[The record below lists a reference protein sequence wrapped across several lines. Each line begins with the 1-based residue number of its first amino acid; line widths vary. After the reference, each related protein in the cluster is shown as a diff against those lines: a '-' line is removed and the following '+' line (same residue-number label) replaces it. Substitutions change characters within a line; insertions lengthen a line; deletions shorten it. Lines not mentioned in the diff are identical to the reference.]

1 MGGSRS
7 GRYGGSPTA
16 EGCGSLSLTTR
27 RLRPVEG
34 SVIRHTLTY
43 ECEGEL
49 FIVTATLD
57 WSQPG
62 NPHAML
68 RHRIRVDDEHEIE
81 YRVNLVRTPCRFGG
95 WRWWWECPRTGGR
108 AFKLFLPR
116 GGSRFLSR
124 RGYGLGYATQRM
136 SPLDRAQ
143 RAKHLIERRLWWD
156 DNGNPCPAPGM
167 RRRTFERLA
176 ARWQAAD
183 DKTEMLWEPR
193 TVRLLER
200 LLRR

>member
-7 GRYGGSPTA
+7 GRYGGRPTA
-16 EGCGSLSLTTR
+16 EACGSLSLTMR
-27 RLRPVEG
+27 RLRPAEG
-34 SVIRHTLTY
+34 SIIRNTLTY
-43 ECEGEL
+43 ECDGEL
-49 FIVTATLD
+49 FILTVTFD

-62 NPHAML
+62 YPHAVL
-68 RHRIRVDDEHEIE
+68 RHPIRAEDGREIE

-95 WRWWWECPRTGGR
+95 WRWWWECPRTGR
-108 AFKLFLPR
+108 LAFKLFLPR
-116 GGSRFLSR
+116 GGYRFMSR

-143 RAKHLIERRLWWD
+143 RAKHLIEQRLWWD
-156 DNGNPCPAPGM
+156 DDGNPCPAPGM

-176 ARWQAAD
+176 DRWQAAD
-183 DKTEMLWEPR
+183 ERVETLWEPR
-193 TVRLLER
+193 TVRLIER

>member
-7 GRYGGSPTA
+7 GRYGGRPTA
-16 EGCGSLSLTTR
+16 EACGSYVLTLKDARVIEGACVRHSTTFDGGEFPVTFSIDLTR
-27 RLRPVEG
+27 
-34 SVIRHTLTY
+34 
-43 ECEGEL
+43 
-49 FIVTATLD
+49 
-57 WSQPG
+57 PG
-62 NPHAML
+62 YPHAMF
-68 RHRIRVDDEHEIE
+68 RHPIRAEDEREIE

-95 WRWWWECPRTGGR
+95 WRWWWECPRTGSR

-143 RAKHLIERRLWWD
+143 RAKYLIERRLWWD
-156 DNGNPCPAPGM
+156 DDGNPCPAPGM

-183 DKTEMLWEPR
+183 DKAEMLWEPR